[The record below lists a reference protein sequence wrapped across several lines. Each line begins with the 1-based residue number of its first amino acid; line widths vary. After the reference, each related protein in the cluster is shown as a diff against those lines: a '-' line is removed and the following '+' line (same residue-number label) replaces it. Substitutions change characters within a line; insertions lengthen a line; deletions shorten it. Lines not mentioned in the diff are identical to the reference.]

1 MLKALKDAKKSQTGE
16 ETSEGSTNNIQEE
29 RNDNEEPPPK
39 ASSVVVKNP
48 VNVSTQ
54 TPDIS
59 PSKEDVRK

>member
-16 ETSEGSTNNIQEE
+16 ENSESSNDMQEE
-29 RNDNEEPPPK
+29 RNDNNEPPPK

-54 TPDIS
+54 TPDIP